1 MTFPTTLIETRYDYY
16 KIIPQFKKFASEF
29 VGKKYLIPDEEKP
42 IVFAVLAWMLQDDLV
57 AKEMDFDLQKGI
69 LLSGPIGCGK
79 TTLFKLMHK
88 FTSSTQNKFGI
99 VSTRQIVS
107 EFMQSGYQVLENY
120 SKGNFSHDARRP
132 KIYCFDDLGIETS
145 SKYYGNDCNVMAEIL
160 LTRYDLF
167 KERGLITHLTTNL
180 SAAEIESIYGNRL
193 RSRMREMFNLFG
205 YDQSSND
212 KRK

>member
-1 MTFPTTLIETRYDYY
+1 
-16 KIIPQFKKFASEF
+16 
-29 VGKKYLIPDEEKP
+29 
-42 IVFAVLAWMLQDDLV
+42 
-57 AKEMDFDLQKGI
+57 MDFDLQKGI

-79 TTLFKLMHK
+79 TTLFKLMQK
-88 FTSSTQNKFGI
+88 FIGNKNKFGM

-107 EFMQSGYQVLENY
+107 EFMQSGYQILENY
-120 SKGNFSHDARRP
+120 SKGHFTHDAR
-132 KIYCFDDLGIETS
+132 KAKVYCFDDLGIETS

-167 KERGLITHLTTNL
+167 KEKGLITHLTTNL

-205 YDQSSND
+205 YDHNSTD